1 MKIIIVLGNRLLPTG
16 KITNIL
22 KKRLDKAIEL
32 YKENDIFLLSGGN
45 YANIYYK
52 NVKIYHTESFEMK
65 KYILNKL
72 PNANILC
79 ESRSLNTEENIKYC
93 YQIVKNADCN
103 ILLISCKEHLTKV
116 KNIINKMSKDINWKL
131 IHSNILQN
139 KV

>member
-1 MKIIIVLGNRLLPTG
+1 MKIIIVLGNKLLSTG
-16 KITNIL
+16 KITKIL

-93 YQIVKNADCN
+93 YQILKNADCN

-116 KNIINKMSKDINWKL
+116 KNIINKMNKDINWKL
-131 IHSNILQN
+131 IHSNIL
-139 KV
+139 KK